1 MNPETE
7 NSEINSTISLC
18 MIVKNEE
25 ENLPRCLY
33 SIKDYVD
40 EIIIVDTGSTDRTV
54 EIANDF
60 GAKVFIHP
68 WEGNFSKARN
78 YSLKYATCDWIL
90 ILDADHELEKA
101 DAHKL
106 SETIKDKEANY
117 VFFRVYDTYKESK
130 NLAVY
135 DFGLLFRNHIGF
147 HYSGIVHNA
156 LITTDA
162 IIKKSNI
169 RIYHHGY
176 NLSEEKM
183 DEKFERT
190 STLLKK
196 QIETDS
202 HNPVPHMYLGISYM
216 DRRMYESAIKHSK
229 RAISLS
235 EDNGSNKID
244 FLVSYYI
251 VSAAY
256 FELNEF
262 KESEI
267 YALKSV
273 EMDNSYLDG
282 YCLLAFAYYNLK
294 EYDKF
299 IEASEKYL
307 TAWSDITNSYSPE
320 PLPHHNGN
328 DETETGSPLS
338 VVYHTIGHKWKIH
351 LLRGVSYLSNNQNES
366 GNSEIDKAISESTD
380 MEETL
385 MLLGNFYFENN
396 NIDKAEDTYR
406 KLLDINKNEV
416 NALFNLGH
424 IRFKK
429 GDMNETLSLWQKS
442 VELEPTLID
451 IRLLICKINITL
463 GNFEDVVLDCDQLLQ
478 VLNMPRATTIESLND
493 LGNIFN
499 LISNNLK
506 EENDVQSA
514 ETAYRICDDLKRLET
529 TDTLCASTKT

>member
-429 GDMNETLSLWQKS
+429 GDMNETLSLWQKT

-514 ETAYRICDDLKRLET
+514 ETAYRICDDLKRLEA